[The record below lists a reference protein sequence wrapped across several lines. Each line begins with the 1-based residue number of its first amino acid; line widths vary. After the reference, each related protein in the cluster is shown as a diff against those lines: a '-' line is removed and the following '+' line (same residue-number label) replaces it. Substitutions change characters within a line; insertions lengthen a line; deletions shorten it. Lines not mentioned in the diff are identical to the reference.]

1 MSSQPLS
8 HVDLY
13 AKFHEHFPPTRL
25 AYRVASDS
33 WDYEGRGITVAE
45 LTKLVAFALDSTV
58 QRVSITLAKAAYER
72 SETARIACLSWL
84 KNIEERP
91 QCDRELRRFVTL
103 MQREHTIP
111 MAHEAHVLALKQWI
125 WQVKRGINE
134 KTVVWHV
141 APIFWS
147 KEGGTGKSL
156 NVKRILEPLSAF
168 TRNVNVNELGEKFS
182 GRLFARTLVAYL
194 DEFAGAELASAAQLK
209 ALLTGKPFD
218 SRSMYTES
226 GFYAP
231 NRMSCIATS
240 NIDPPHGFVDHTGA
254 RRFWSIHCSGQ
265 KMDGDPERAAALDA
279 IDVDKVWAA
288 ISVTS
293 QSPQYTA
300 EPSLLKYMED
310 VREQNLRTKTSLE
323 EFCAECLEPHEGYS
337 IPMKDFQRMY
347 NDYCKEG
354 KQPMVRGSYRTHCNL
369 LKDMGYTT
377 VNKGGR
383 YMIKNMGLIDFTAR
397 GEQNE

>member
-8 HVDLY
+8 HADLY
-13 AKFHEHFPPTRL
+13 TKFHDAFPPTRL

-33 WDYEGRGITVAE
+33 WDYEGRAITMAE

-72 SETARIACLSWL
+72 SEAARIKCLSWL
-84 KNIEERP
+84 RNIEERP
-91 QCDRELRRFVTL
+91 TCDKELREYLRL
-103 MQREHTIP
+103 MERENTIP
-111 MAHEAHVLALKQWI
+111 MAHEANVLALKQFI
-125 WQVKRGINE
+125 WQVKRGIDE

-147 KEGGTGKSL
+147 KEGGTGKSY
-156 NVKRILEPLSAF
+156 NVKRILEPLEAF
-168 TRNVNVNELGEKFS
+168 RRNVNVNELGEKFS
-182 GRLFARTLVAYL
+182 GRLFARTLIAYL

-218 SRSMYTES
+218 ARSMYSES

-254 RRFWSIHCSGQ
+254 RRFWSIHCSSD
-265 KMDGDPERAAALDA
+265 KMDSSPERAAALDA

-288 ISVTS
+288 ISVRS
-293 QSPQYTA
+293 ESPQYQA
-300 EPSLLKYMED
+300 SASLLKYMEE

-323 EFCAECLEPHEGYS
+323 EFCAECLEYSEGMK

-347 NDYCKEG
+347 REYCMEG
-354 KQPMVRGSYRTHCNL
+354 KQPMVRGGYRHICNL
-369 LKDMGYTT
+369 LKDLGYVT

-383 YMIKNMGLIDFTAR
+383 YLIKNMGLVDFTR
-397 GEQNE
+397 NEANE